1 MREPRSYHGLYRA
14 LAFGLS
20 VGLIGLWIAF
30 SYGIFT
36 RADRMPAPAAIMLPI
51 FYCSVALGAARAAL
65 KDEPIVLIIAGGV
78 SLMPMGLLL
87 LLIPGPSR
95 WIAAFDVALIALGV
109 LILRSHPGRD
119 ADAAD
124 AAEALEPAEAAD
136 VVEA

>member
-1 MREPRSYHGLYRA
+1 MRTPRSHHRLYRA

-30 SYGIFT
+30 SYGIFI
-36 RADRMPAPAAIMLPI
+36 RADRMPAAAAIMLPI
-51 FYCSVALGAARAAL
+51 FYCSVAIGAARAAL
-65 KDEPIVLIIAGGV
+65 KDEPIVLIIAGGI
-78 SLMPMGLLL
+78 SLLPMGLLL

-109 LILRSHPGRD
+109 VLLRSHPGQD
-119 ADAAD
+119 EGVE
-124 AAEALEPAEAAD
+124 EAVEQ